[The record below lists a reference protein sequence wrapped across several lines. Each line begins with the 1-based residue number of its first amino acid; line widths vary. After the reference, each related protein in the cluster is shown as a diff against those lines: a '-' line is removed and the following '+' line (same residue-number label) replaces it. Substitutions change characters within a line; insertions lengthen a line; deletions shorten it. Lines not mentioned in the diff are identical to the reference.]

1 MRPEEVMQKY
11 ETYINPSSTRLFR
24 FMGLSSIEARAE
36 GWTIT
41 DTEGTEF
48 IDCLGGFGMFAV
60 GHKHPKVVEAVEREL
75 RAMPMC
81 GKVLFNEPAALLAEK
96 LAEITPGA
104 LQYNFFCNSGT
115 EAVEGCLK
123 VARLATGRRKFVAA
137 KNAFH
142 GKTFGSLTATGRDM
156 YRDPFKPLLEGFV
169 HVPFNDLSALED
181 AVDEETAA
189 VILEPVQGEGGIN
202 VPADGYMKQ
211 AEEIAHKKGAL
222 LIADEVQTGIGRT
235 GAWFGVNHDGAR
247 PDLMAVAKALGG
259 GIMPLGSVVGTEA
272 AWKGLIE
279 APFLHTSTFG
289 GGQMACAAGVA
300 TLQVIEEENLLQRS
314 AETGAY
320 FKRGIEE
327 IAREFPQVIKEVRG
341 RGMMIGMDLVKEGAG
356 GMLMA
361 LMIDQHVIVAYT
373 LNNPK
378 VIRIEPPLTMPKQV
392 VDHVLEVLR
401 SGIKQVASVIDDL

>member
-1 MRPEEVMQKY
+1 
-11 ETYINPSSTRLFR
+11 
-24 FMGLSSIEARAE
+24 
-36 GWTIT
+36 
-41 DTEGTEF
+41 
-48 IDCLGGFGMFAV
+48 
-60 GHKHPKVVEAVEREL
+60 
-75 RAMPMC
+75 
-81 GKVLFNEPAALLAEK
+81 
-96 LAEITPGA
+96 
-104 LQYNFFCNSGT
+104 
-115 EAVEGCLK
+115 VEGCLK
-123 VARLATGRRKFVAA
+123 VARLATGRKKFVAA
-137 KNAFH
+137 HNAFH

-156 YRDPFKPLLEGFV
+156 YRDPFKPLLEGFT
-169 HVPFNDLSALED
+169 HIPFNDITALEA

-235 GAWFGVNHDGAR
+235 GTWFGVEHDGAK

-259 GIMPLGSVVGTEA
+259 GIMPIGSVIGTEA

-320 FKRGIEE
+320 FKKGIEA
-327 IAREFPQVIKEVRG
+327 IAKDFPQVIKEVRG
-341 RGMMIGMDLVKEGAG
+341 RGMMIGMDLTKEGAG

-361 LMIDQHVIVAYT
+361 LMIDQHIIVAYT

-378 VIRIEPPLTMPKQV
+378 VIRIEPPLTMPKSV

-401 SGIKQVASVIDDL
+401 NCIKQVAEAINDL

>member
-1 MRPEEVMQKY
+1 MSPEEIMQKY
-11 ETYINPSSTRLFR
+11 ERYINPSSTRLFR
-24 FMGLSSIEARAE
+24 FMGLSSVESRAE

-41 DTEGTEF
+41 DTEGKEF

-75 RAMPMC
+75 HNMPMC

-96 LAEITPGA
+96 LAEITPGN

-123 VARLATGRRKFVAA
+123 VARLATGRKKFVAA
-137 KNAFH
+137 HNAFH

-169 HVPFNDLSALED
+169 HVPYNDVAALEA
-181 AVDEETAA
+181 AVDEDTAA
-189 VILEPVQGEGGIN
+189 VILEPVQGEGGIV
-202 VPADGYMKQ
+202 VPSVGYIKQ
-211 AEEIAHKKGAL
+211 AEEITHKKGAL

-235 GAWFGVNHDGAR
+235 GTWFGVDHDGAK

-259 GIMPLGSVVGTEA
+259 GIMPIGSVIGTEE
-272 AWKGLIE
+272 AWKGLVE

-289 GGQMACAAGVA
+289 GGQMACAAGLA

-320 FKRGIEE
+320 FKKGIEAVAKE
-327 IAREFPQVIKEVRG
+327 YPQVIKEVRG
-341 RGMMIGMDLVKEGAG
+341 RGMMIGIDLTKEGAG

-361 LMIDQHVIVAYT
+361 LMIDQHIIVAYT

-378 VIRIEPPLTMPKQV
+378 VIRIEPPLIMPISV

-401 SGIKQVASVIDDL
+401 DCIKQIADVINDL

>member
-1 MRPEEVMQKY
+1 MNPEEVMQKY
-11 ETYINPSSTRLFR
+11 EKYINPSSTRLFR
-24 FMGLSSIEARAE
+24 FMGLSSVEARAE
-36 GWTIT
+36 GWIIT

-75 RAMPMC
+75 HNMPMC
-81 GKVLFNEPAALLAEK
+81 GKVLFNEPAAKLAEK
-96 LAEITPGA
+96 LAEITPGG

-123 VARLATGRRKFVAA
+123 VARLATGRKKFVAA
-137 KNAFH
+137 HNAFH

-156 YRDPFKPLLEGFV
+156 YRDPFKPLLEGFT
-169 HVPFNDLSALED
+169 HVPFNDITALEA
-181 AVDEETAA
+181 AVDEDTAA

-235 GAWFGVNHDGAR
+235 GTWFGVEHDGAK

-259 GIMPLGSVVGTEA
+259 GIMPIGSVIGTEA
-272 AWKGLIE
+272 AW
-279 APFLHTSTFG
+279 
-289 GGQMACAAGVA
+289 
-300 TLQVIEEENLLQRS
+300 NLLQRS

-320 FKRGIEE
+320 FKKGIEA
-327 IAREFPQVIKEVRG
+327 IAKDFPQVIKEVRG
-341 RGMMIGMDLVKEGAG
+341 RGMMIGMDLTKEGAG

-361 LMIDQHVIVAYT
+361 LMIDQHIVVAYT

-378 VIRIEPPLTMPKQV
+378 VIRIEPPLTMPKSV

-401 SGIKQVASVIDDL
+401 NCIKQVAEAINDL

>member
-1 MRPEEVMQKY
+1 MHPEEVMQKY

-24 FMGLSSIEARAE
+24 FMGLSSIEAQAE

-401 SGIKQVASVIDDL
+401 SSIKQVAAAIEDL

>member
-1 MRPEEVMQKY
+1 MKPEIVMEKY
-11 ETYINPSSTRLFR
+11 EKYINPSSTRLFR
-24 FMGLSSIEARAE
+24 FMGLSSVEAHAE

-75 RAMPMC
+75 HHMPMC

-123 VARLATGRRKFVAA
+123 VARLATGRKKFVAA
-137 KNAFH
+137 RNAFH

-156 YRDPFKPLLEGFV
+156 YRDPFKPLLEGFT
-169 HVPFNDLSALED
+169 HIPFNDIPALEA
-181 AVDEETAA
+181 AVDEDTAA

-202 VPADGYMKQ
+202 VPEDGYMKR
-211 AEEIAHKKGAL
+211 AEEIAHAHGAL

-235 GAWFGVNHDGAR
+235 GKWFGVDYDGAK

-259 GIMPLGSVVGTEA
+259 GIMPIGSVIGTED

-289 GGQMACAAGVA
+289 GG
-300 TLQVIEEENLLQRS
+300 
-314 AETGAY
+314 
-320 FKRGIEE
+320 
-327 IAREFPQVIKEVRG
+327 
-341 RGMMIGMDLVKEGAG
+341 
-356 GMLMA
+356 
-361 LMIDQHVIVAYT
+361 
-373 LNNPK
+373 
-378 VIRIEPPLTMPKQV
+378 
-392 VDHVLEVLR
+392 
-401 SGIKQVASVIDDL
+401 

>member
-1 MRPEEVMQKY
+1 MHPEEVMQKY

-24 FMGLSSIEARAE
+24 FMGLSSIEAQAE

-314 AETGAY
+314 TETGAY

-401 SGIKQVASVIDDL
+401 SSIKQVAAAIEDL